1 MSPLLKRGDLLPRM
15 LVDPPGPESRAQS
28 AKLREYEAP
37 GINTL
42 YRGDDNIL
50 WQEAKGSC
58 VLDVDGNRYLDLTA
72 GFGVAAV
79 GHRHPHVVEAVDR
92 QSRRLIH
99 ALGDA
104 AGHPLRARL
113 AEELRD
119 ISGIGE
125 AQTYFAISGADAV
138 EVAVKTALLHGRGER
153 RKILAFEPAYHGL
166 TFGALAVSSR
176 TDFRKPF
183 AHHLTPE
190 LARLPFGGDLAAVA
204 DTLER
209 GTVAAVLVEPIVGR
223 EGVLI
228 PPPGWLG
235 SVADCC
241 RRTGTLLLT
250 DEIFTGFGRTGRAFA
265 GHHDNVTPDLL
276 ICGKALAGGLPI
288 GAVIGHRDV
297 MAAWTTP
304 GEALHTATFVAHPL
318 ACAAAL
324 ATLEVLRSDGL
335 IQRTDALGN
344 TVADRVKDWP
354 ERYDTLTDVRGR
366 GLLWGLELS
375 TAELAGKLSTEARRR
390 GLLMLAGGAEGR
402 VAQIVPALTI
412 TERQLEHALHQL
424 EEILA
429 HLDAAPRP

>member
-1 MSPLLKRGDLLPRM
+1 MRPLLKRGDLLPRM
-15 LVDPPGPESRAQS
+15 LVDPPGPESRSQS
-28 AKLREYEAP
+28 ARLREYEAP

-79 GHRHPHVVEAVDR
+79 GHRHPRVVEAVGR

-113 AEELRD
+113 AEELRK
-119 ISGIGE
+119 ISGIE
-125 AQTYFAISGADAV
+125 DAQTYFAVSGADAV
-138 EVAVKTALLHGRGER
+138 EVAVKTALLHGGTGRPT
-153 RKILAFEPAYHGL
+153 ILAFEPAYHGL

-176 TDFRKPF
+176 SDFRKPF
-183 AHHLTPE
+183 VQHLTPK
-190 LARLPFGGDLAAVA
+190 LTRLPFGGDLDEIDAALGGG
-204 DTLER
+204 D
-209 GTVAAVLVEPIVGR
+209 VAAVLVEPVVGR
-223 EGVLI
+223 EGVLL
-228 PPPGWLG
+228 PPPGWLRG
-235 SVADCC
+235 VADRC

-250 DEIFTGFGRTGRAFA
+250 DEIFTGFGRTGRTFA
-265 GHHDNVTPDLL
+265 GDHEDVTPDLL

-288 GAVIGHRDV
+288 GAVVGRKDL

-335 IQRTDALGN
+335 VERAEALGKKIAAR
-344 TVADRVKDWP
+344 TSAWP
-354 ERYDTLTDVRGR
+354 RRFSVLTDVRGR
-366 GLLWGLELS
+366 GLLWGLEL
-375 TAELAGKLSTEARRR
+375 TTPALAAALSSEARRR

-402 VAQIVPALTI
+402 VAQIVPALTVS
-412 TERQLEHALHQL
+412 ERQLEHALLQL
-424 EEILA
+424 EEILV
-429 HLDAAPRP
+429 HLKP